1 MNPFTMNW
9 AESGFQKIVY
19 FLIIATLFVTDI
31 TLVNVFDNADMK
43 GKILNLTLQFFLIYV
58 VTIWFSKFFIS
69 LGRRIQ

>member
-1 MNPFTMNW
+1 M
-9 AESGFQKIVY
+9 Y

-31 TLVNVFDNADMK
+31 TLVNVFDNAEVK

-58 VTIWFSKFFIS
+58 YYIWFSKFFIS